1 MQSQFQNHLYDLAE
15 KAMSDSCNAGELQ
28 LIFNSTPVDELITIA
43 GHLRDNSSGN
53 VISYSRKV
61 FIPLTR
67 LCRDICHYCTFAQ
80 SPKQTTSAYL
90 SLHEVSAL
98 AQKGQEQGC
107 KEALFTL
114 GEKPELRYKEARDA
128 LQALGHDS
136 TIEYLIEAAAMV
148 YTSTGLLPHI
158 NCGCLDEEELISL
171 RTVSASMGIMLE
183 SVSARLCEPGGPHYG
198 SPDKHPAKRL
208 ATIELAGEHKV
219 PLTTGILVGIGET
232 RLERLE
238 SLLTLKRL
246 HNRYGHIQEV
256 IIQNFCPKPGTRM
269 HAAPQPDLSDFL
281 WTIAVARIIFG
292 SDMNIQAPPNL
303 NPQGIQQ
310 LMQAGINDWG
320 GISPVTPDFVNPEA
334 PWPNI
339 DNLQNEMQLEGKS
352 LVERLTIYPEYVSNF
367 QEWLDPDMVKGTLKL
382 ADSFGYARSDA
393 WFVGANTLPPDTK
406 PDIRCNSNITII
418 DSNFRQIVNHF
429 EKGKTLTEA
438 MIIKLFSAR
447 DEEFDYV
454 CNWADELRMDSA
466 GDAVTYVINRNI
478 NYTNSCTYHCKFCAF
493 TKGRK
498 YDGFRDRPYLLSINE
513 IVNRAIEAWQLSA
526 TEVCLQGGI
535 HPSYTGHTYLDICGA
550 IHKEIPGMHIH
561 AFSPLEVL
569 HGATSLNL
577 SISEFL
583 QQLKTAGLK
592 SLPGTAA
599 EILDEEIRKQL
610 CPDKISTQQWL
621 GVISTA
627 HKQGLKTTA
636 TIMFGHIEHPRHWAR
651 HILHIRHLQQITG
664 GFTEFVPLPFVHMEA
679 PIYVQQG
686 ARKGPTFNEAV
697 LMHAVS
703 RIVLFPLITNIQ
715 TSWVKMGL
723 IGAMRCLQAGANDIG
738 GTLMN
743 ESISRA
749 AGASHGQELNVE
761 ELKRL
766 LHELDREL
774 VQRDTF
780 YRPVENQQS
789 RIYIE
794 QAQAI

>member
-1 MQSQFQNHLYDLAE
+1 
-15 KAMSDSCNAGELQ
+15 
-28 LIFNSTPVDELITIA
+28 
-43 GHLRDNSSGN
+43 
-53 VISYSRKV
+53 
-61 FIPLTR
+61 
-67 LCRDICHYCTFAQ
+67 
-80 SPKQTTSAYL
+80 
-90 SLHEVSAL
+90 
-98 AQKGQEQGC
+98 
-107 KEALFTL
+107 
-114 GEKPELRYKEARDA
+114 
-128 LQALGHDS
+128 
-136 TIEYLIEAAAMV
+136 
-148 YTSTGLLPHI
+148 
-158 NCGCLDEEELISL
+158 
-171 RTVSASMGIMLE
+171 
-183 SVSARLCEPGGPHYG
+183 
-198 SPDKHPAKRL
+198 
-208 ATIELAGEHKV
+208 
-219 PLTTGILVGIGET
+219 
-232 RLERLE
+232 
-238 SLLTLKRL
+238 
-246 HNRYGHIQEV
+246 
-256 IIQNFCPKPGTRM
+256 M
-269 HAAPQPDLSDFL
+269 HASPQPDLNDFL

-352 LVERLTIYPEYVSNF
+352 LVERLTIYPEYVSNY
-367 QEWLDPDMVKGTLKL
+367 QEWLDPNMVKGTLKL

-535 HPSYTGHTYLDICGA
+535 HPSYTGHTYLDICAA
-550 IHKEIPGMHIH
+550 IHKKIPGMHIH
-561 AFSPLEVL
+561 AFSPLEVF

-679 PIYVQQG
+679 PLYVQQG

-789 RIYIE
+789 RIHIE
-794 QAQAI
+794 QALAI

>member
-1 MQSQFQNHLYDLAE
+1 M
-15 KAMSDSCNAGELQ
+15 
-28 LIFNSTPVDELITIA
+28 FNNTPLDDLITIA
-43 GHLRDNSSGN
+43 GHLRDNSNGN

-67 LCRDICHYCTFAQ
+67 LCRDVCHYCTFAQ

-90 SLHEVSAL
+90 SLHEVTAL

-114 GEKPELRYKEARDA
+114 GEKPELRYKEAHDA
-128 LQALGHDS
+128 LQALGYDS
-136 TIEYLIEAAAMV
+136 TIDYLIEAAEVV
-148 YTSTGLLPHI
+148 YSKTGLLPHI
-158 NCGCLDEEELISL
+158 NCGCLDEEELTSL
-171 RTVSASMGIMLE
+171 RKVSASMGIMLE
-183 SVSARLCEPGGPHYG
+183 NVSARLCEPGGPHYG

-208 ATIELAGEHKV
+208 ATIELAGENKV

-232 RLERLE
+232 RRERIE

-246 HNRYGHIQEV
+246 HDRYGHIQEV

-269 HAAPQPDLSDFL
+269 HASLQPDLIDFL

-292 SDMNIQAPPNL
+292 PDMNIQAPPNL

-334 PWPNI
+334 SWPNI
-339 DNLQNEMQLEGKS
+339 DNLQNEMQLEGKI
-352 LVERLTIYPEYVSNF
+352 LIERLTIYPEYISNF
-367 QEWLDPDMVKGTLKL
+367 QDWLDPSMVRGALKL

-393 WFVGANTLPPDTK
+393 WFVGGNALPQDTK
-406 PDIRCNSNITII
+406 PYISCNSNITII

-429 EKGKTLTEA
+429 DKGEILTEA

-454 CNWADELRMDSA
+454 CNWANELRKDSV
-466 GDAVTYVINRNI
+466 GDTVTYVINRNI
-478 NYTNSCTYHCKFCAF
+478 NYTNICTYHCKFCAF

-498 YDGFRDRPYLLSINE
+498 YDGFRDRPYLLPINE
-513 IVNRAIEAWQLSA
+513 IVNRAIEAWESNA

-535 HPSYTGHTYLDICGA
+535 HPSYTGQTYLDICGA
-550 IHKEIPGMHIH
+550 IHKKIPEMHIH
-561 AFSPLEVL
+561 AFSPLEVF
-569 HGATSLNL
+569 HGATTLNL
-577 SISEFL
+577 SISDFL
-583 QQLKTAGLK
+583 EQLKIAGLK

-621 GVISTA
+621 DVISTA
-627 HKQGLKTTA
+627 HKQGLNTTA
-636 TIMFGHIEHPRHWAR
+636 TIMFGHIEHPRHWAK
-651 HILHIRHLQQITG
+651 HLLHIRHLQQLNG

-686 ARKGPTFNEAV
+686 ARMGPTFNEAV
-697 LMHAVS
+697 LMHAVA
-703 RIVLFPLITNIQ
+703 RIVLFPSITNIQ

-723 IGAMRCLQAGANDIG
+723 SGAMRCLQAGANDIG

-761 ELKRL
+761 EVKRL
-766 LHELDREL
+766 LHDLDREL

-780 YRPVENQQS
+780 YRPVKNQRS